1 MPWEARAQAAPA
13 PRQEQLPADG
23 ASEVAV
29 EYVGDAPVLVQGV
42 ASSRVY
48 TFSRGRRTRNL
59 PAADATQLLR
69 HGQFR
74 RAGRVSQ
81 PEAHV

>member
-13 PRQEQLPADG
+13 PREEPLPADG
-23 ASEVAV
+23 AAEVAV
-29 EYVGDAPVLVQGV
+29 EYVGDAPVLVQGA

-48 TFSRGRRTRNL
+48 TFSPGRRMRNV

-74 RAGRVSQ
+74 RAARGSQ
-81 PEAHV
+81 PSAHL

>member
-13 PRQEQLPADG
+13 PRDEPPPADG
-23 ASEVAV
+23 TSEVAV
-29 EYVGDAPVLVQGV
+29 EYVGDAPVLVQGA

-48 TFSRGRRTRNL
+48 TFSPGRRTRNM
-59 PAADATQLLR
+59 PAADATQLLC

-74 RAGRVSQ
+74 RAGRGSQ
-81 PEAHV
+81 PTAQL